1 MRYSYTTD
9 FGQLMVEVDQRNL
22 PNLHLSLHTWGPE
35 TIRKCRKCF
44 EDVKAKLAA
53 RGYSRLIACMKEEE
67 VKLHKLPRMFGM
79 KEAVRKDGIV
89 VFLLEI

>member
-1 MRYSYTTD
+1 MLYSYTRE
-9 FGQLMVEVDQRNL
+9 FGQLRIEVDARRL
-22 PNLHLSLHTWGPE
+22 PNLHLSLTKWGPSVVRE
-35 TIRKCRKCF
+35 CRRCF
-44 EDVKAKLAA
+44 EDVKVKLAA
-53 RGYSRLIACMKEEE
+53 RGYRKLIACMKEEE